1 MVGWLPKANSHTV
14 RALKAR
20 PVDILSIDKASML
33 TLPPLAPPIGLRFR
47 IRLPRDYYVRAFACD
62 YSFHQPRTVAIKAA
76 VVLRDLAVDDAAFGV
91 YRLHQDK
98 REYAHLARQS
108 GAEAEILTR
117 IPAGRWGEPQDM
129 IGPLLFL
136 CSPASDYLHG
146 VILPVD
152 GGWLSR

>member
-76 VVLRDLAVDDAAFGV
+76 VVLRDLADDAAFGV

-108 GAEAEILTR
+108 GA
-117 IPAGRWGEPQDM
+117 
-129 IGPLLFL
+129 
-136 CSPASDYLHG
+136 
-146 VILPVD
+146 D
-152 GGWLSR
+152 GGDLDPPTCWSVG